1 MPEFAL
7 PAPLLQAIR
16 RHLSAGQPLTLAIDG
31 CSAAG
36 KTMTVQVPEDAGFW
50 VYDAS
55 GKVAASSVL
64 GDTGAV
70 TLPEGGMVVF
80 AGEAGARFHLRFAA

>member
-1 MPEFAL
+1 
-7 PAPLLQAIR
+7 
-16 RHLSAGQPLTLAIDG
+16 
-31 CSAAG
+31 
-36 KTMTVQVPEDAGFW
+36 MTVQGPEDAGFW